1 MPIFATCHCGKRYQA
16 EDRLAEQ
23 EMRCI
28 ACGAMFRV
36 PAANSPAL
44 STPSSQQEPSAEE
57 DPLPILC
64 RCGKKF
70 HASHALLGKTVA
82 CTQCGESIL
91 VSFESAA
98 PMIVQC
104 ECGERAEVAAGMR
117 GKQAQCN
124 VCGRVVV
131 LDGALKADLEPAA
144 DAVPSAKQIDPS
156 AAGAIHAQCE
166 CGKTMSVAKTFAGR
180 RVRCPRCNR
189 EFRLPEKSSGPP
201 SASPMPTRPRMGD
214 PNSLRRISPAGSKSV
229 ASNGRTKQSSPYAQV
244 DDLEVVPF
252 ADRGHDDM
260 RLAPLEQP
268 EQLVATESPFAAP
281 GSSSLHSPSSRRLRV
296 TPRKASSDKSGVI
309 KVLLYG
315 TIAFGVVAGVIVLG
329 LLVSSAGKGAFA
341 KFKAGFESRRAA
353 GGWYKYR
360 PPEGGYSAEF
370 PRRPIRVTTSDDIEG
385 YPVRTQYDFAR
396 SWGREFGVSHERI
409 PNAIRGELTIEKYML
424 ADASPGYSITEDGV
438 TGTFVQSSRTQLGGR
453 TVVEFEMTYG
463 SKGTTKTYIY
473 ITHDTFFAVVVAA
486 KDNNF
491 DHPDFKRFLNSI
503 QFD

>member
-16 EDRLAEQ
+16 EDRLAGQ

-44 STPSSQQEPSAEE
+44 NTPSSRQEPSAEE

-82 CTQCGESIL
+82 CTQCGASIL

-104 ECGERAEVAAGMR
+104 ECGEQAEVAAGMR
-117 GKQAQCN
+117 GKRAQCN

-131 LDGALKADLEPAA
+131 MEGALKADLEPAA
-144 DAVPSAKQIDPS
+144 DAVPSAKQIDPD

-201 SASPMPTRPRMGD
+201 SVSPQPTRPRMGD

-268 EQLVATESPFAAP
+268 VATESPIAAP
-281 GSSSLHSPSSRRLRV
+281 GSLSSLHSPASRQIRV
-296 TPRKASSDKSGVI
+296 TPRKTSSDKSGVI

-360 PPEGGYSAEF
+360 PPEGGYAAEF
-370 PRRPIRVTTSDDIEG
+370 PKRPVRIAKADDIEG
-385 YPVRTQYDFAR
+385 IPVRMQHDSAFN
-396 SWGREFGVSHERI
+396 WGREFEVGHAPIPRSLQGVLSAEDMNDI
-409 PNAIRGELTIEKYML
+409 
-424 ADASPGYSITEDGV
+424 SPGDSITQN
-438 TGTFVQSSRTQLGGR
+438 GTTSTVVFAKLSQLGGR
-453 TVVEFEMTYG
+453 TVSEIEVTTRSEG
-463 SKGTTKTYIY
+463 SARVYLY
-473 ITHDTFFAVVVAA
+473 ASHDKFFAIIIAA
-486 KDNNF
+486 RDNNL